1 MALSDKELKL
11 QALEIALEELDR
23 IIETLKSQN
32 YPGEQINEYIKKRW
46 SVWNEIHQVKNL

>member
-1 MALSDKELKL
+1 MALSDKELKV
-11 QALEIALEELDR
+11 QALEIALEDLDR

-32 YPGEQINEYIKKRW
+32 YPSEQINEYIKKRW